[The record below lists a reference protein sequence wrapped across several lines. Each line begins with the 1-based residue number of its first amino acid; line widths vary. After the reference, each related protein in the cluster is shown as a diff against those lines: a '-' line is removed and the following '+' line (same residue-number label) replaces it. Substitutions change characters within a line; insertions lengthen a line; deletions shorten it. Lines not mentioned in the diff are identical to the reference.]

1 MVAPLHVQNELKY
14 GLEINKVY
22 NEDCLVG
29 MKKIKDKSIDMILCD
44 LPYGT
49 TQNKWD
55 SIITLN
61 DYIEIEIKNK
71 IVSMNENEYKL
82 YCFENNIPLEIFK
95 IRWKEKSKKGVWTHY
110 KRIIK
115 DDGAIVLT
123 ANQPFTTELVESNKS
138 MFKYAWCWEKSLKT
152 NFLNA
157 KKQPLRSHE
166 DILVFYKKPCTYNP
180 QGLKEGFISGGN
192 KITGSYNSWE
202 SNSKKQTHT
211 GYPSSVLKIA
221 NPNNGNIHPTQK
233 PLELFEYLINTYS
246 NEDDIILD
254 NCMGSGTT
262 AIASLKT
269 NRKYI
274 GFENDKK
281 HGYYEKLINR
291 INNYDYK

>member
-115 DDGAIVLT
+115 DDGAIILT